1 MSPLPPPGLPQL
13 LIGLSPQSQ
22 HHLQHVG
29 KYRGRGVDW
38 VPEIGCKDCGKQRFK
53 QLRVVNSERR
63 HHCTCVFAC
72 SRFVEAVSD
81 NVLEKLAGTEARV
94 NFQGEVKR

>member
-1 MSPLPPPGLPQL
+1 ML
-13 LIGLSPQSQ
+13 
-22 HHLQHVG
+22 
-29 KYRGRGVDW
+29 
-38 VPEIGCKDCGKQRFK
+38 EIGCKDCRKQRFK

-63 HHCTCVFAC
+63 HHCTCVFAS
-72 SRFVEAVSD
+72 SRFIEAISD